1 MANII
6 RYTVYSRHGHVD
18 ISAVC
23 RKRNPPYRKIW
34 PLVHL
39 PIILSELAHRKV
51 LNTSNLVYTMLLVQ
65 GRISQKNMAFYTP
78 IGCVRLARYCGKMY
92 SRHIFSVRQKRYG
105 VLTVFFMLSLACRAD
120 SEMISKASGK
130 KVDRNYLL
138 LVKEKIKCLV
148 LYYENKLY
156 ATTATTT
163 SFITKIKLNVQH
175 RYINTKEVTF
185 TQNN

>member
-1 MANII
+1 MVKCTAA
-6 RYTVYSRHGHVD
+6 TFFPSD
-18 ISAVC
+18 
-23 RKRNPPYRKIW
+23 KKDMP
-34 PLVHL
+34 
-39 PIILSELAHRKV
+39 
-51 LNTSNLVYTMLLVQ
+51 
-65 GRISQKNMAFYTP
+65 
-78 IGCVRLARYCGKMY
+78 
-92 SRHIFSVRQKRYG
+92 

-156 ATTATTT
+156 ATTTTT

-175 RYINTKEVTF
+175 RSINTKEVTF